1 MVGLLRHQVLLL
13 AMKDGRAPV
22 PVSTALWKGLQKHG
36 LLDHVYD
43 LGSIARRLL
52 FLGDARILLAE
63 LSRQSAAHPAEEEQ
77 GSSEIEIAGVDQ
89 RPLQDVQK

>member
-1 MVGLLRHQVLLL
+1 MVGLLRHQILLL

-22 PVSTALWKGLQKHG
+22 PVSSALWKGLQKHG

-43 LGSIARRLL
+43 LGSVARRLL

-63 LSRQSAAHPAEEEQ
+63 LDRQGAARPADEDKSSRKLEITGEDHPT
-77 GSSEIEIAGVDQ
+77 
-89 RPLQDVQK
+89 LQDVKK